1 MPTCVRLVL
10 RSVSLRTV
18 VARDTAGASK
28 WPSGCWQS
36 TARWPGA
43 QLCGRRSHFLP
54 IKSPTRGAIAEVVR
68 ALRLRPCA
76 PRGAHDACRP
86 IQKTELRGSARGS
99 ARRRDPILGKISP
112 SRAGGVP
119 SRPRDRPW
127 RGAEVLGLL
136 RVSLPRPVGRRAREG
151 RLRVRGLTGRAA
163 VGGRQLAGVARV
175 LGAPRVRLRLA
186 RRRDLRLPLA
196 GDRALALAG
205 PPGGG
210 VAALAA
216 RRCQEDVPQ
225 LHPPPVL
232 EHQWRVVRIATTP
245 GTVHVV
251 EEIRPQA
258 LQARRYNAARL
269 RARGRAPLPTGQ
281 GEECAQRRLGIDKVD
296 MGEGDVPFTPA
307 VHGKADEIECH
318 RWDNGLDVGEQLVHR
333 VAARHATQQERQDAA
348 VWYCVGSTVPGAQ
361 LLERGTLEL
370 FCADARG
377 AIGDLCAGARE
388 AGQDKP

>member
-1 MPTCVRLVL
+1 MSLSSTSSALRMSRKVSMNSLLSMAPSLFVSANSGLV
-10 RSVSLRTV
+10 
-18 VARDTAGASK
+18 
-28 WPSGCWQS
+28 S
-36 TARWPGA
+36 TGISAPA
-43 QLCGRRSHFLP
+43 
-54 IKSPTRGAIAEVVR
+54 RGAAASR
-68 ALRLRPCA
+68 PKAALRMRRQRPRC
-76 PRGAHDACRP
+76 RGA
-86 IQKTELRGSARGS
+86 
-99 ARRRDPILGKISP
+99 
-112 SRAGGVP
+112 RA
-119 SRPRDRPW
+119 
-127 RGAEVLGLL
+127 
-136 RVSLPRPVGRRAREG
+136 
-151 RLRVRGLTGRAA
+151 
-163 VGGRQLAGVARV
+163 
-175 LGAPRVRLRLA
+175 
-186 RRRDLRLPLA
+186 
-196 GDRALALAG
+196 
-205 PPGGG
+205 G